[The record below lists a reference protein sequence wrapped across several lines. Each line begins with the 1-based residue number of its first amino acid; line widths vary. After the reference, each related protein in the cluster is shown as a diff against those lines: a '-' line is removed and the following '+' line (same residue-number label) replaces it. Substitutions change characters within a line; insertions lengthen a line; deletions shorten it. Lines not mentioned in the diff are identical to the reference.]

1 MAGDELKPKLGRIGD
16 GGRQRP
22 ERLKTKLFRQTGT
35 SALTATWSKGHIA
48 PGALRRGMGTGV
60 RAAAGL
66 IAPGSR
72 RVIVKARYTRM
83 AVGHLG
89 AAHAHLKYIQRDG
102 VTREGEAGQLYDAAR
117 DDADGRAFLDRST
130 GDPHQFRFIVSA
142 DDGSRLAD
150 LKPFIRD
157 LMGQMAHD
165 LDTKLDWVAVDHFN
179 TGHPHTHV
187 VIRGRDDQGH
197 DLVMARDYIGHGVRA
212 RAQAIATL
220 ALGPESQ
227 LERLRKLIDEVGQE
241 RLTRIDRALLARAT
255 DGILVVTAAQEREP
269 FQRSTRIGRLRTLER
284 LGLAEE
290 RQTGVWQLDGALD
303 AKLRRLG
310 ERADKF
316 KMMQRALHE
325 AGIDRAASEL
335 ALFEKAPRKV
345 PLIGKVVGIGMV
357 DEITDRTWV
366 VLDAIDGRIHYA
378 ELGRLRPDAVPARG
392 SLAALAGDRL
402 EQKPSAVPRL
412 EVLSPVDVAQVTT
425 YAGPTWLDEAI
436 VRHRR
441 PEEGRAGLARQLE
454 AAISAR
460 GQWLTER
467 QFAEIGDDGK
477 LVPARNMMASL
488 RVIETRR
495 LVDDLSR
502 ELKSVHV
509 PSDHGTRVSGIY
521 DRAIVTPTGK
531 IAVIRNADTFT
542 LAPWKP
548 AMEPMR
554 GLAVTGVIKANQV
567 TWTRDRGRGLPGRR

>member
-1 MAGDELKPKLGRIGD
+1 MADDLKPKLGHIRD
-16 GGRQRP
+16 TGGQRP

-83 AVGHLG
+83 AAAHLG

-102 VTREGEAGQLYDAAR
+102 VTREGEAGQLYDVTR

-212 RAQAIATL
+212 RAQAIVTL

-255 DGILVVTAAQEREP
+255 DGILVVTAEQEREP

-290 RQTGVWQLDGALD
+290 RQTGVWQLDGALE

-316 KMMQRALHE
+316 KMMQRALQE

-345 PLIGKVVGIGMV
+345 PLIGKVVGTGMV

-378 ELGRLRPDAVPARG
+378 ELGRLRPGAVPARG
-392 SLAALAGDRL
+392 SLAALAGDGL
-402 EQKPSAVPRL
+402 TEKPSAVPRL
-412 EVLSPVDVAQVTT
+412 EVLSPVDVTQLST
-425 YAGPTWLDEAI
+425 YEGPTWLDEAI
-436 VRHRR
+436 VRNWR
-441 PEEGRAGLARQLE
+441 PQPDRPGLARQLDV
-454 AAISAR
+454 AIAAR
-460 GQWLTER
+460 GQWLVER
-467 QFAEIGDDGK
+467 QFVGVGDNGK
-477 LVPARNMMASL
+477 IVPVRDMMASL
-488 RVIETRR
+488 RVLETRR
-495 LVDDLSR
+495 LVNDLSR
-502 ELKSVHV
+502 EFKSIYV
-509 PSDHGTRVSGIY
+509 PNDQGSRISGVY
-521 DRAIVTPTGK
+521 ERPIVTPTNT
-531 IAVIRNADTFT
+531 IAVIRQVDTFT

-548 AMEPMR
+548 TIEPMR
-554 GLAVTGVIKANQV
+554 GLAVTGRIGPNRVI
-567 TWTRDRGRGLPGRR
+567 WTRDLGRGLPGRN

>member
-1 MAGDELKPKLGRIGD
+1 MC
-16 GGRQRP
+16 
-22 ERLKTKLFRQTGT
+22 
-35 SALTATWSKGHIA
+35 SS
-48 PGALRRGMGTGV
+48 
-60 RAAAGL
+60 
-66 IAPGSR
+66 
-72 RVIVKARYTRM
+72 
-83 AVGHLG
+83 
-89 AAHAHLKYIQRDG
+89 
-102 VTREGEAGQLYDAAR
+102 
-117 DDADGRAFLDRST
+117 
-130 GDPHQFRFIVSA
+130 
-142 DDGSRLAD
+142 D
-150 LKPFIRD
+150 L
-157 LMGQMAHD
+157 
-165 LDTKLDWVAVDHFN
+165 
-179 TGHPHTHV
+179 
-187 VIRGRDDQGH
+187 
-197 DLVMARDYIGHGVRA
+197 
-212 RAQAIATL
+212 
-220 ALGPESQ
+220 
-227 LERLRKLIDEVGQE
+227 
-241 RLTRIDRALLARAT
+241 
-255 DGILVVTAAQEREP
+255 
-269 FQRSTRIGRLRTLER
+269 LER

-366 VLDAIDGRIHYA
+366 VLDAIDGRLHYA

-531 IAVIRNADTFT
+531 RAVIRNADTFT

-548 AMEPMR
+548 ALEPMR

>member
-1 MAGDELKPKLGRIGD
+1 MADDDLKPKLGRIRD
-16 GGRQRP
+16 TGGQRP

-83 AVGHLG
+83 AAGNLG

-102 VTREGEAGQLYDAAR
+102 VTREGEAGQLYDATR

-142 DDGSRLAD
+142 DDGSRFSD

-157 LMGQMAHD
+157 LLGQMAHD

-187 VIRGRDDQGH
+187 VIRGRDDHGH

-212 RAQAIATL
+212 RAQAIVTL

-241 RLTRIDRALLARAT
+241 RLTRIDRSLLARAT

-303 AKLRRLG
+303 AKLRRIG

-316 KMMQRALHE
+316 KMMQRALQE

-345 PLIGKVVGIGMV
+345 PLIGKVVGTGMV

-366 VLDAIDGRIHYA
+366 VLDAIDGRVHYA
-378 ELGRLRPDAVPARG
+378 ELGRLQPEAVPKRG

-402 EQKPSAVPRL
+402 EEKPSAVPRL
-412 EVLSPVDVAQVTT
+412 DVLSPVDVAQLAA

-436 VRHRR
+436 VRNWR
-441 PEEGRAGLARQLE
+441 PEAGRAGFAKQLD
-454 AAISAR
+454 AAIVAR
-460 GQWLTER
+460 GHWLTER
-467 QFAEIGDDGK
+467 QFAENGDTGK
-477 LVPARNMMASL
+477 IVPTIDMMASL
-488 RVIETRR
+488 RALETGR

-502 ELKSVHV
+502 ELKSVYV
-509 PSDHGTRVSGIY
+509 PRNQGTRVSGIY

-531 IAVIRNADTFT
+531 LAVIRNADTFT

-548 AMEPMR
+548 ALEPMR
-554 GLAVTGVIKANQV
+554 GQAVAGVIKANQV
-567 TWTRDRGRGLPGRR
+567 TWTRDRGRTLPGRR

>member
-1 MAGDELKPKLGRIGD
+1 MADDLKPKLGHIRD
-16 GGRQRP
+16 TGGQRP

-83 AVGHLG
+83 AAGNLG

-102 VTREGEAGQLYDAAR
+102 VTREGEAGQLYDATR

-241 RLTRIDRALLARAT
+241 RLTRIDRSLLARAT
-255 DGILVVTAAQEREP
+255 DGILVVTAEQEREP

-366 VLDAIDGRIHYA
+366 VHDAVDGRIHYA
-378 ELGRLRPDAVPARG
+378 DLGRLQPEAMPARG